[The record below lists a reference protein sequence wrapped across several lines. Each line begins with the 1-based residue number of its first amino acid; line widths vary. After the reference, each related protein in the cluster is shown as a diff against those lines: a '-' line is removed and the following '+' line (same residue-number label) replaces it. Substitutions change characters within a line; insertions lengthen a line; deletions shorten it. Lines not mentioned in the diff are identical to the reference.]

1 MKAAPIDSL
10 NQSRN
15 KPAISSRY
23 RVRFKRLADPL
34 WYRSLVWIYALI
46 GLPYLIW
53 RVGVANWG
61 FWTGPLMLVADSF
74 AIGMGLLHFWM
85 IRDIHLPI
93 YHPTK
98 LDKKVDIFIP
108 TFNESR
114 EVLEPVL
121 VGATQV
127 IGRRK
132 VWVLDD
138 GNRDWVQALAA
149 ELGCM
154 YLARTTNEHAKAGN
168 MNNGLAHSDADY
180 IMTLDAD
187 HIPKP
192 QFLIRTLGYFDDS
205 RVGFVQTP
213 QTFYNTDCFLFRRR
227 WGGRSWSEQQLFYD
241 VIQPAKNRW
250 NSAFF
255 VGTSALLRRAA
266 IDSVGGFA
274 TGTATEDIHT
284 SLRIHAAGWHSVFV
298 PEVLAL
304 GLEAESLKEYY
315 KQRRRWAAGSLGLLF
330 RSPDSPL
337 RIKGLSW
344 QQRLNYLNATLSHV
358 TGVQKMLYLVIPIVT
373 LVTLQSPVVISNT
386 GFLWIMLGNMLMAML
401 IARLYG
407 RRAYHGVHNEAY
419 TAANLLAHIAGLW
432 GIIVVQRKF
441 AVSRKRIAKNEQSW
455 QKVILWSLALT
466 SLAASIYSFA
476 RYNLGNHSG
485 LIITSG
491 LFAGLNAAYLL
502 SFLVFLRRYEHRG
515 VTSQIPDSAMP
526 NAFANIPVMVHD
538 EPSNPIVKKRP
549 VKIRQS

>member
-1 MKAAPIDSL
+1 
-10 NQSRN
+10 
-15 KPAISSRY
+15 
-23 RVRFKRLADPL
+23 
-34 WYRSLVWIYALI
+34 
-46 GLPYLIW
+46 
-53 RVGVANWG
+53 
-61 FWTGPLMLVADSF
+61 
-74 AIGMGLLHFWM
+74 
-85 IRDIHLPI
+85 
-93 YHPTK
+93 
-98 LDKKVDIFIP
+98 
-108 TFNESR
+108 
-114 EVLEPVL
+114 
-121 VGATQV
+121 
-127 IGRRK
+127 
-132 VWVLDD
+132 
-138 GNRDWVQALAA
+138 
-149 ELGCM
+149 M